1 MRKLLLIAAS
11 AAVFVGASMAQSP
24 LTTTFANNNM
34 GAAGGGIY
42 FDLTVNVPI
51 VITQIDTNCTG
62 TGSVDVLTCPTTRV
76 GNQTNAG
83 AWTLVGNGTVTGA
96 VAGAQTT
103 LSGLPPIPLAP
114 GTYGIAYRGVGVSH
128 NYTNGNGAN
137 QTYSTA
143 ELTLNAGEASNVA
156 FVAPLFTPRVVN
168 TNIHYQVS
176 GGGTVATRSSYG
188 AGCYDCPDSTYE
200 SFGTAAS
207 FDLNGTTVRATAGAS
222 YAYGPGAPYVAPT
235 AAATTLALTDDS
247 EVTVPLPFA
256 FPMPC
261 GAAPLTQ
268 FQVCSNGFIS
278 TASNG
283 VAYTPSVSAA
293 MNFANTSWGCWHD
306 YNPAAGGAVK
316 TELEGGS
323 GAFVV
328 TWDGVADFGVA
339 GSANFWQMAFYPNG
353 DVEYRFSQMSAAGG
367 TGFLVYYSPAG
378 ASPDPG
384 NRDISGTLAAGWAT
398 CCTPVAAL
406 NLAASARPVT
416 GTTIQLATS
425 QIPAGTTISVV
436 LVNFSALVPGLS
448 LAGLGMPGCFQ
459 HIALGGAV
467 TLGVSVGSAPWNQ
480 PFGIPAGPA
489 YVGTAVFA
497 QSAALVA
504 GVNPFGA
511 VSSNGLRL
519 FVGDI

>member
-1 MRKLLLIAAS
+1 
-11 AAVFVGASMAQSP
+11 
-24 LTTTFANNNM
+24 
-34 GAAGGGIY
+34 
-42 FDLTVNVPI
+42 
-51 VITQIDTNCTG
+51 
-62 TGSVDVLTCPTTRV
+62 
-76 GNQTNAG
+76 
-83 AWTLVGNGTVTGA
+83 
-96 VAGAQTT
+96 
-103 LSGLPPIPLAP
+103 
-114 GTYGIAYRGVGVSH
+114 
-128 NYTNGNGAN
+128 
-137 QTYSTA
+137 
-143 ELTLNAGEASNVA
+143 
-156 FVAPLFTPRVVN
+156 
-168 TNIHYQVS
+168 
-176 GGGTVATRSSYG
+176 
-188 AGCYDCPDSTYE
+188 
-200 SFGTAAS
+200 
-207 FDLNGTTVRATAGAS
+207 
-222 YAYGPGAPYVAPT
+222 
-235 AAATTLALTDDS
+235 
-247 EVTVPLPFA
+247 
-256 FPMPC
+256 
-261 GAAPLTQ
+261 
-268 FQVCSNGFIS
+268 
-278 TASNG
+278 
-283 VAYTPSVSAA
+283 

-306 YNPAAGGAVK
+306 FNPAAGGAVK

-384 NRDISGTLAAGWAT
+384 NRDISGTLAAGWTT

-519 FVGDI
+519 FVGDV